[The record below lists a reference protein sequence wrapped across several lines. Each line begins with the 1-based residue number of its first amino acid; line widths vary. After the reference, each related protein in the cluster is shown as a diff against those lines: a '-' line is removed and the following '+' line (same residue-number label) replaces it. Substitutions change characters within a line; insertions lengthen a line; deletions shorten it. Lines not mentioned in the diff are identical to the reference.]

1 MLTKS
6 GAKAFFLLGTG
17 LCSLAFVLLTIDTFH
32 RIPAQTNEDQITES
46 VKKGKDLWEHN
57 NCMGC
62 HTLFGEGAY
71 YAPELTKVYQRR
83 GEIFIRQMLKDPRA
97 MYPND
102 RKMQQYHF
110 TEDEIN
116 SLVAFLKWSG
126 EVNLNGFP
134 ADPPLAPKKTE
145 GVGPADLATHVLPKP
160 EIFQQMCTACHTLS
174 GAGGSVGPALD
185 GIGNRK
191 DTAWLKSWIKDPKA
205 VKADTTMP
213 TLPLTDAQLE
223 EVVQFLS
230 SQK

>member
-32 RIPAQTNEDQITES
+32 RIPAQTNEDQITEA
-46 VKKGKDLWEHN
+46 VKQGKDLWEHN

-83 GEIFIRQMLKDPRA
+83 GEVFIRQMLKDPQA

-102 RKMQQYHF
+102 RRMQKYNF
-110 TEDEIN
+110 TDAEID
-116 SLVAFLKWSG
+116 SLVAFLKWAG
-126 EVNLNGFP
+126 GVDLNGFP

-145 GVGPADLATHVLPKP
+145 FIPAHLATNVLPKP
-160 EIFQQMCTACHTLS
+160 EVFQQLCTACHTLS
-174 GAGGSVGPALD
+174 GSGGNVGPALD
-185 GIGNRK
+185 GIGTRK